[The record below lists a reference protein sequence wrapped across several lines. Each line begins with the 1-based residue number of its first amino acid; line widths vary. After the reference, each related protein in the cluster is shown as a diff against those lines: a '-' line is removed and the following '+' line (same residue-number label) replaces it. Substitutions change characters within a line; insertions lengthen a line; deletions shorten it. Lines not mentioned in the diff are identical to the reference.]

1 MTSPDTA
8 NGLAVVARQPYTWQL
23 RRGSLT
29 LGDRTRL
36 MGILNVTPD
45 SFSDGGRYTTVE
57 AAVAQAQRLVAE
69 GADIL
74 DIGGESTRPGAQT
87 VDEAG
92 EMARVIPVIE
102 AVAQAVDVPL
112 SIDTY
117 KASVAEAA
125 LAAGAVIV
133 NDISGFRFDARM
145 PEVIARHGAGVVVM
159 HSRGTPG
166 ALHGLSPVLDILAD
180 VTASFERSLEVARTA
195 GIGLDGIVF
204 DPGLGFGK
212 TPEDNLWLLA
222 SLPRLAALGRPLLVG
237 TSRKSFIGKVT
248 GKADPSDRLLG
259 TAASVALAIAGGA
272 HIVRVHDVAAMRE
285 CAALVDAVRD
295 ATFPP
300 GDQVASGAGTPSV
313 AGQV

>member
-8 NGLAVVARQPYTWQL
+8 DGLAVMARQPYTWQL
-23 RRGSLT
+23 RRGVLT
-29 LGDRTRL
+29 LGDKTRL

-57 AAVAQAQRLVAE
+57 AAVAQARKLVAE

-87 VDEAG
+87 VDEAE

-102 AVAQAVDVPL
+102 AVARTVDVPL

-117 KASVAEAA
+117 KACVAEAA
-125 LAAGAVIV
+125 LAAGAVMV

-145 PEVIARHGAGVVVM
+145 PEVIAQHGAGVVVM

-195 GIGLDGIVF
+195 GIGLDSIVF

-212 TPEDNLWLLA
+212 TLEDNLLLLGV
-222 SLPRLAALGRPLLVG
+222 LPRLAALGRPLLVG
-237 TSRKSFIGKVT
+237 PSRKSFIGRVT

-285 CAALVDAVRD
+285 CAALVDAVRN
-295 ATFPP
+295 TVFPNSEL
-300 GDQVASGAGTPSV
+300 V
-313 AGQV
+313 

>member
-23 RRGSLT
+23 RRSVLT

-36 MGILNVTPD
+36 MGVLNVTPD

-87 VDEAG
+87 VDEA
-92 EMARVIPVIE
+92 EEVARVIPVIE

-125 LAAGAVIV
+125 LAAGAVVV

-145 PEVIARHGAGVVVM
+145 PEVIAQHGAGVVVM

-195 GIGLDGIVF
+195 GIGLDSIVF

-212 TPEDNLWLLA
+212 TLEDNLLLLG

-237 TSRKSFIGKVT
+237 PSRKSFIGRVT

-285 CAALVDAVRD
+285 CAALVDAVRN
-295 ATFPP
+295 TVFPN
-300 GDQVASGAGTPSV
+300 GELV
-313 AGQV
+313 